1 MSFVACRSVVNMDF
15 ISIAVAA
22 ALLVV
27 LLGWSALL
35 GYLERRRRKEV
46 GSSKPLARGG
56 ACMAG
61 RERCDDA
68 GSRVTRQYRRSDG
81 RPLPEA
87 RRSRAPRSKNFMS
100 RGRAPRYG
108 FAVVSV
114 LLAGVCVAVGNLI
127 LTFPPL
133 ILFAAAVAVTPT
145 LAGAAPG
152 LFALVLAT
160 LLSDFFFVRPSFV
173 FSLDREVFRLS
184 LGYLL
189 AGLLS
194 AFISKLLSS
203 RAEAS

>member
-1 MSFVACRSVVNMDF
+1 MDF
-15 ISIAVAA
+15 ISIATAA
-22 ALLVV
+22 APLVV
-27 LLGWSALL
+27 LLGWSALP
-35 GYLERRRRKEV
+35 GYLERRRRKEG
-46 GSSKPLARGG
+46 GSSKPLPRSG
-56 ACMAG
+56 ACTAG
-61 RERCDDA
+61 RERRDDA
-68 GSRVTRQYRRSDG
+68 GSRVTRQCRRSNG

-87 RRSRAPRSKNFMS
+87 RTSRAPRGKDFMS
-100 RGRAPRYG
+100 RGWATRYG

-114 LLAGVCVAVGNLI
+114 LLAGVFAAVGNLI

-133 ILFAAAVAVTPT
+133 ILFAAAVAVTLT

-173 FSLDREVFRLS
+173 FSLNREVFGLS

-203 RAEAS
+203 RAAAS